1 MNPSG
6 EARRRLMD
14 ALSGEELELFTSTGG
29 LTLEAADQMRENV
42 IGVIRIPVGLVE
54 GLTVNGRC
62 LDVPIAT
69 EEQGVVV
76 QASTGARFAALGGG
90 FSAEYTGN
98 IMRGQVQ
105 VLDVPDM
112 EAAASKVLAEKEA
125 LLLDA
130 NTVSTTRKAVSI
142 DVRTLQSAVGPMMVV
157 ELFVDVRDSMGANL
171 VDSMCELIAPT
182 VEKQTG
188 GRVNMRILSNLATER
203 MVRVKA
209 AVPPSQLGEG
219 VAMRITEACSFA
231 EADPYRAVTHNKG
244 IMNGV
249 VGVLLATGNDTRAV
263 EAGAHAYAALS
274 GRYRPLSNWRVK
286 DDLLIGCLEMPLSVG
301 TVGGVVQAHRFAR
314 LVLKLLGAE
323 TASELAMIAGAV
335 GLACNLGALHA
346 LVTGGIRGT
355 QP

>member
-1 MNPSG
+1 MSG
-6 EARRRLMD
+6 ED
-14 ALSGEELELFTSTGG
+14 LELFTFTGG

-42 IGVIRIPVGLVE
+42 IGIIRIPVGLVK
-54 GLTVNGRC
+54 GLAINNRC
-62 LDVPIAT
+62 VDVPIAT
-69 EEQGVVV
+69 EEHGVVA
-76 QASTGARFAALGGG
+76 QASTGARLAALGGG
-90 FSAEYTGN
+90 FTAEYTGN
-98 IMRGQVQ
+98 IMRGQLQ
-105 VLDVPDM
+105 VINVPDM
-112 EAAASKVLAEKEA
+112 EAAMGRVLAEKEA

-130 NTVSTTRKAVSI
+130 NTVSTTRKAI
-142 DVRTLQSAVGPMMVV
+142 GMGMRTLQSEVGPMMVV

-182 VEKQTG
+182 VEKLTG
-188 GRVNMRILSNLATER
+188 GHVNMRILSNLATER

-209 AVPPSQLGEG
+209 AVPASQLGEG

-263 EAGAHAYAALS
+263 EAGAHAYAAFSGQYKSLS
-274 GRYRPLSNWRVK
+274 TWRVK
-286 DDLLIGCLEMPLSVG
+286 GDMLVGALEMPLSVG
-301 TVGGVVQAHRFAR
+301 TVGGVVQAHRLAR

-323 TASELAMIAGAV
+323 TASELAMIAGAT

-346 LVTGGIRGT
+346 LVTGGIRCT
-355 QP
+355 QS

>member
-1 MNPSG
+1 MNPSSK
-6 EARRRLMD
+6 ARKRLAD
-14 ALSGEELELFTSTGG
+14 ALSGEDLEIFTSTGG

-54 GLTVNGRC
+54 GLIVNGRC

-69 EEQGVVV
+69 EEQSVVA
-76 QASTGARFAALGGG
+76 QASAGARFAALGGG
-90 FSAEYTGN
+90 FTAEYTGN

-105 VLDVPDM
+105 VLDVPDIK
-112 EAAASKVLAEKEA
+112 AAASRVQAEKET

-130 NTVSTTRKAVSI
+130 NTVSTTRKAVGL

-182 VEKQTG
+182 VEKLTG

-203 MVRVKA
+203 MVKVKSTIPA
-209 AVPPSQLGEG
+209 SELGEG
-219 VAMRITEACSFA
+219 VAMRVTEACSFA

-274 GRYRPLSNWRVK
+274 GRYGPLSTWRVK
-286 DDLLIGCLEMPLSVG
+286 DDLLVGSLEMPLSVG
-301 TVGGVVQAHRFAR
+301 TVGGVVQAHRLAR
-314 LVLKLLGAE
+314 LVLRLLGVE

-346 LVTGGIRGT
+346 LVTGGIRGI

>member
-1 MNPSG
+1 V
-6 EARRRLMD
+6 A
-14 ALSGEELELFTSTGG
+14 
-29 LTLEAADQMRENV
+29 
-42 IGVIRIPVGLVE
+42 
-54 GLTVNGRC
+54 
-62 LDVPIAT
+62 
-69 EEQGVVV
+69 
-76 QASTGARFAALGGG
+76 QASTGARLAALGGG
-90 FSAEYTGN
+90 FTAEYTGN

-105 VLDVPDM
+105 VLGVPDLD
-112 EAAASKVLAEKEA
+112 AAVRRVLAEKDA

-130 NTVSTTRKAVSI
+130 NTVSTTRKAVGM
-142 DVRTLQSAVGPMMVV
+142 DVKTLQSAVGLMMVV

-182 VEKQTG
+182 VEKLTG

-209 AVPPSQLGEG
+209 TIPALQLGKD
-219 VAMRITEACSFA
+219 VAMRINEACSFA

-274 GRYRPLSNWRVK
+274 GRYKPLSTWRVK
-286 DDLLIGCLEMPLSVG
+286 DDMLVGSLEMPLSVG
-301 TVGGVVQAHRFAR
+301 TIGGVVQAHRLAR

-335 GLACNLGALHA
+335 GLACNLGALYA
-346 LVTGGIRGT
+346 LVTGGIKGI
-355 QP
+355 QS

>member
-6 EARRRLMD
+6 EARKRLAD
-14 ALSGEELELFTSTGG
+14 ALSDEELELFTSTGG

-54 GLTVNGRC
+54 GLIINGRC

-69 EEQGVVV
+69 EEQGVVA
-76 QASTGARFAALGGG
+76 QAFTGIRLAALGGG
-90 FSAEYTGN
+90 FAAEYTGN
-98 IMRGQVQ
+98 IMRGQIQ
-105 VLDVPDM
+105 VLGVPDM
-112 EAAASKVLAEKEA
+112 DAATSRVLAEKEA

-130 NTVSTTRKAVSI
+130 NTVSTTRKAV
-142 DVRTLQSAVGPMMVV
+142 DLEVRNLLSAVGPMMVV

-182 VEKQTG
+182 VENLTG

-203 MVRVKA
+203 KVRVKTA
-209 AVPPSQLGEG
+209 IPASQLGDG
-219 VAMRITEACSFA
+219 VARRITEACSFA

-274 GRYRPLSNWRVK
+274 GRYRPLSIWKVK
-286 DDLLIGCLEMPLSVG
+286 DDLLVGSLEMPLSVG
-301 TVGGVVQAHRFAR
+301 TVGGVVQAHRLAR
-314 LVLKLLGAE
+314 LVLKLLGVE

-335 GLACNLGALHA
+335 GLACNLGALHT
-346 LVTGGIRGT
+346 LVTVGVRGI